1 MQDAGFSLPHRLLFQ
16 ENYLSR
22 LLCGRTNQSS
32 SPDAK
37 SQKEKDAATNT
48 CLGTYKPRI
57 FTDHAAFSMSRI
69 FR

>member
-1 MQDAGFSLPHRLLFQ
+1 VAGQMQCNTRGKGRLAERMQDAGFSLPNRLLFQ

-22 LLCGRTNQSS
+22 MLCGRTNQSS

-48 CLGTYKPRI
+48 CLGT
-57 FTDHAAFSMSRI
+57 
-69 FR
+69 